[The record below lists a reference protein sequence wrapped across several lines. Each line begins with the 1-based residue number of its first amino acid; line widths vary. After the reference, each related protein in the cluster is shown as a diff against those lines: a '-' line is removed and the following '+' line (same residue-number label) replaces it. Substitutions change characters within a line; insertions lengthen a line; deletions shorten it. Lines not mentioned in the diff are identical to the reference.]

1 MYLDFLKIIFKEV
14 EETQAENLKFVQ
26 KLLDINSLIS
36 IHSNVAR
43 DNIVIL
49 NKRVD
54 LFLKTI
60 CYKLFFWLLLQT
72 QYGPSVIFVN
82 KIQNKH

>member
-1 MYLDFLKIIFKEV
+1 MKSDVGMYLDFRKIIFKEV
-14 EETQAENLKFVQ
+14 EETQAENLKFIQ

-49 NKRVD
+49 NKG
-54 LFLKTI
+54 LIYF
-60 CYKLFFWLLLQT
+60 
-72 QYGPSVIFVN
+72 
-82 KIQNKH
+82 